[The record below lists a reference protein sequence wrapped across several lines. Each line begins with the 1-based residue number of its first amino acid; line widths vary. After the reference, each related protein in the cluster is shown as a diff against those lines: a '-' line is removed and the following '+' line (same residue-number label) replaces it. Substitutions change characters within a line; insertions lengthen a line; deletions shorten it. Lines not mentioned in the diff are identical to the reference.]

1 MENLNV
7 TVDLPVICTRG
18 MLVFPGHELSLDV
31 GRTFSLNAMDLS
43 VSQHDSNIVLVSQ
56 IHPLEEEI
64 NFDMVYHHAT
74 LCKITKRIKKDN
86 HGTIKLTV
94 VGEKRVE
101 LESLYTEGECY
112 YAKVRYLEDI
122 HGDQNEEIALVRRI
136 TEQMQSMNGASQLLP
151 RELISNITN
160 GLSASELADTIGHY
174 INSELV
180 EREKIL
186 AEPDVNKR
194 LLLVLAC
201 MQKEKAINE
210 IENSINNRVKK
221 SIDENQKE
229 FYLR

>member
-101 LESLYTEGECY
+101 LESLYTEGE
-112 YAKVRYLEDI
+112 
-122 HGDQNEEIALVRRI
+122 
-136 TEQMQSMNGASQLLP
+136 
-151 RELISNITN
+151 
-160 GLSASELADTIGHY
+160 
-174 INSELV
+174 
-180 EREKIL
+180 
-186 AEPDVNKR
+186 
-194 LLLVLAC
+194 
-201 MQKEKAINE
+201 
-210 IENSINNRVKK
+210 
-221 SIDENQKE
+221 
-229 FYLR
+229 